1 MVATT
6 TFYFRLTLEELNK
19 IIAYAEEHKIYD
31 DRHPA
36 EPNKSEA
43 VRRMITTALR
53 LEELKKETKDNPKL
67 LQERVDELTA
77 QREQDHELKWLEE
90 QSYDKLKFIIE
101 EASKRKEAI
110 YEERTSRLGS
120 TF

>member
-1 MVATT
+1 MVITT
-6 TFYFRLTLEELNK
+6 TLLIRMTLEEIHK
-19 IIAYAEEHKIYD
+19 IIAYAETNDIYD
-31 DRHPA
+31 NRSGA
-36 EPNKSEA
+36 PNKSEA
-43 VRRMITTALR
+43 VRRMITIALR
-53 LEELKKETKDNPKL
+53 LEELQKETKDNPEL
-67 LQERVDELTA
+67 LQERIDELTA

-110 YEERTSRLGS
+110 YEERTSRLGK